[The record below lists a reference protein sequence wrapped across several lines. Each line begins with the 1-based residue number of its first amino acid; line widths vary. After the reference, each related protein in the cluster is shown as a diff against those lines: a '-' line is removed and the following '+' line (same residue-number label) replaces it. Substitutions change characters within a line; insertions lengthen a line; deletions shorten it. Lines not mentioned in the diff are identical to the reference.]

1 MKEGHFCG
9 LIYYCLSLASL
20 IERVG
25 CFHGSPNPRPS
36 RLLLLS
42 PAKAT
47 SCKSVEG
54 TVEGG
59 GGGGRG
65 KEGSFAPPTDAR
77 GPKIEECESLIDPPP
92 HSPLFR
98 RERGRVGKKRGRGHC
113 RVFLCTIG
121 SRSGG
126 GGHLRTKRFSPPT
139 QPPI

>member
-92 HSPLFR
+92 PQPAVPAG
-98 RERGRVGKKRGRGHC
+98 EGQGWEKKR
-113 RVFLCTIG
+113 
-121 SRSGG
+121 
-126 GGHLRTKRFSPPT
+126 
-139 QPPI
+139 